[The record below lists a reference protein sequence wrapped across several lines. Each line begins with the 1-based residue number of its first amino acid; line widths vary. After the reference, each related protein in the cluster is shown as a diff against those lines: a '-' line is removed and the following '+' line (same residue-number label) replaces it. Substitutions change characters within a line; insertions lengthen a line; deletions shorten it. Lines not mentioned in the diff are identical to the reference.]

1 MIGILDYGFAKVAD
15 QMIKHVIIPVI
26 KKGSSI
32 SSMEDLKDVSKEM
45 TEAILKILST
55 SNPMVNMV

>member
-1 MIGILDYGFAKVAD
+1 
-15 QMIKHVIIPVI
+15 MIKHVIIPVV